1 MPTLDGELY
10 GVAPQEPEEP
20 PEPRA
25 MTAAERQRKRR
36 EKIKAEREAE
46 NTAHCTEKEKGAP

>member
-1 MPTLDGELY
+1 
-10 GVAPQEPEEP
+10 
-20 PEPRA
+20 

>member
-1 MPTLDGELY
+1 
-10 GVAPQEPEEP
+10 
-20 PEPRA
+20 

-46 NTAHCTEKEKGAP
+46 NTAHCTENEKGAP